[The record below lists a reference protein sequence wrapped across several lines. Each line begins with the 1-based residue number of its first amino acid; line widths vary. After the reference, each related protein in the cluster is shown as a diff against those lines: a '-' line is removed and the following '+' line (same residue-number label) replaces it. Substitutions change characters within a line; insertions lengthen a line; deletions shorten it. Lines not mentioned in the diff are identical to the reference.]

1 MVRASLITIGDEIL
15 IGQIVDT
22 NSSWLGTQ
30 LSSLGLTVVS
40 RHSVGDE
47 VEHIKKVLKI
57 ASDESDVVIVTG
69 GLGPTKDDVTKQA
82 ICEYFGVST
91 YFDEELFKWV
101 TEIFR
106 RYGRTPLDSHR
117 QQCFLPKGCKI
128 FSNKVGTAPGM
139 LMKKDDTAF
148 VFMPGVPLEMKHIF
162 DHELKTW
169 LKEGNTLRPILYK
182 TIRVAGVGESVIAG
196 KIEAIENK
204 FPKGIKIAYLP
215 SLSQVR
221 VRVQAE
227 GKLGNGKDTLERIDE
242 ACRLITD
249 VLGES
254 VYGWDD
260 DSLQE
265 VVGQMLRG
273 KNLKLTLAE
282 SCTGGYLGH
291 MITSVPGSSDYFVG
305 SIISYSNDLKMA
317 ELDVPAIVLKE
328 HGAVSEE
335 TVRYMAK
342 GALRRY
348 KADIALSVSG
358 IAGPD
363 GGSEEKPVGTVWMCV
378 TNGENTKTAKLQL
391 SKTRTLN
398 IEQASIIGLNMIRKF
413 LLGLEMA

>member
-1 MVRASLITIGDEIL
+1 MGFSRNGVTDPKPVVKKVKSNNLVKDLVKSG
-15 IGQIVDT
+15 
-22 NSSWLGTQ
+22 
-30 LSSLGLTVVS
+30 VVS
-40 RHSVGDE
+40 
-47 VEHIKKVLKI
+47 KKVKVN
-57 ASDESDVVIVTG
+57 DTRRKVF
-69 GLGPTKDDVTKQA
+69 KR
-82 ICEYFGVST
+82 VST
-91 YFDEELFKWV
+91 MS
-101 TEIFR
+101 R
-106 RYGRTPLDSHR
+106 S
-117 QQCFLPKGCKI
+117 
-128 FSNKVGTAPGM
+128 SA
-139 LMKKDDTAF
+139 
-148 VFMPGVPLEMKHIF
+148 
-162 DHELKTW
+162 
-169 LKEGNTLRPILYK
+169 
-182 TIRVAGVGESVIAG
+182 SS
-196 KIEAIENK
+196 IENK